1 MYKVFWLRMVVREQI
16 FRILMKKNRAGMN
29 LESDDF
35 AAIESIKYGRCSKII
50 IFAKF
55 NNDYEQ

>member
-1 MYKVFWLRMVVREQI
+1 MYKVFWLRMEVREQI
-16 FRILMKKNRAGMN
+16 FRILMKKKRAGKS
-29 LESDDF
+29 LGSDDF
-35 AAIESIKYGRCSKII
+35 APIGSIKYGRCSKII